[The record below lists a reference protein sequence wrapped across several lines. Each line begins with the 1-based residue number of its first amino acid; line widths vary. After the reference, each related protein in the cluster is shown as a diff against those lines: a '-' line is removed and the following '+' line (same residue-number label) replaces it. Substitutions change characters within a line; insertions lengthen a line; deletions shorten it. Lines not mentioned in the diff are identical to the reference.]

1 MLVAIIAFIGFIMLM
16 TFLWP
21 FETMHPVARYIS
33 RGIPFTY
40 AMDGIRRLNLLGA
53 GLNDVWQDLTILAGS
68 IFVLA
73 AAATIILRREIK

>member
-33 RGIPFTY
+33 QGIPFTH
-40 AMDGIRRLNLLGA
+40 AMDGIRRLNLLEA
-53 GLNDVWQDLTILAGS
+53 GVKDIWQDLVILAGS
-68 IFVLA
+68 IFVLL
-73 AAATIILRREIK
+73 AAATIVLRREIT